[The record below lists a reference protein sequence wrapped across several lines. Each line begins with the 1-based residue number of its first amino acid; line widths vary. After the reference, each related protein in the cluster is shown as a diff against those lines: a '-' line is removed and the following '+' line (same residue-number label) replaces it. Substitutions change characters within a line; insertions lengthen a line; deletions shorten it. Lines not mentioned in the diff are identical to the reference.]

1 MPAPRLP
8 GMPGPSRRPAR
19 RVAKIFLALLA
30 VFFGVLVVTARA
42 QSGTTGS
49 EDFGQYLANHQSELA
64 PFFAKNS
71 GEFVT
76 KGMPLVLKW
85 VGRMMLATVVVGW
98 ILDIALSRG
107 YSGLFAPAFARL
119 TRAVV
124 YATGRLVISIILTV
138 LFSLAIVL
146 VSGLP
151 YLTAMA
157 VSITI
162 IFALLAAAAQVA
174 WIHYLY
180 RTDVFISLLFF
191 ITLAVIHGFIALGIS
206 APLVGAPAND
216 EAKAFVNDT
225 VVPKL
230 EEEAAATKSSIPTL
244 YPGLEQG
251 TTEVATLQDQI
262 TQSTSDIA
270 HVKQEIE
277 KQKKSPGY
285 LYSQLVKVH
294 ANGDLDSAQKGFTD
308 FLAQFPDS
316 PFTGL
321 AKGQLTQVQ
330 NEMSTQ
336 AAEKKQ
342 ADANAAAAAAAARAD
357 LLARAAK
364 GEVTLSQM
372 RDALIGKTTSDV
384 SALFGAPTE
393 TASDRWGYAQQM
405 VVNPLTND
413 KYGLTIYFTEGRVQG
428 VDYYYG
434 HGGGGGTQ

>member
-1 MPAPRLP
+1 M
-8 GMPGPSRRPAR
+8 
-19 RVAKIFLALLA
+19 LA
-30 VFFGVLVVTARA
+30 VFFGVLVVSARA
-42 QSGTTGS
+42 QTGAPAG
-49 EDFGQYLANHQSELA
+49 EDFGQYLADHQAEIG

-71 GEFVT
+71 SEFVT
-76 KGMPLVLKW
+76 KGMPLLLQW
-85 VGRMMLATVVVGW
+85 IGRMMLATVVVAW
-98 ILDIALSRG
+98 ILDVALSRG
-107 YSGLFAPAFARL
+107 FSGLFAPALARL

-124 YATGRLVISIILTV
+124 YATVRLIISIVLTV

-151 YLTAMA
+151 YLGA
-157 VSITI
+157 VSVAITI
-162 IFALLAAAAQVA
+162 GFALIAATVQVA
-174 WIHYLY
+174 WIRYLY
-180 RTDVFISLLFF
+180 RTDIFISLLFF

-225 VVPKL
+225 VAAKL
-230 EEEAAATKSSIPTL
+230 EEEAAATRKAIPTA
-244 YPGLEQG
+244 YPQLDQG
-251 TTEVATLQDQI
+251 TAELAALQDQI
-262 TQSTSDIA
+262 TQSHADIE
-270 HVKQEIE
+270 HLKQEIE
-277 KQKKSPGY
+277 EQKKSPGY

-294 ANGDLDSAQKGFTD
+294 ASGDLDTAQKGFTD

-316 PFTGL
+316 PCTGL

-330 NEMSTQ
+330 NEIATQ

-342 ADANAAAAAAAARAD
+342 AEANAAAAAAAARAD

-372 RDALIGKTTSDV
+372 RDAIIDKTRADV
-384 SALFGAPTE
+384 SALFGTPTE

-405 VVNPLTND
+405 IVNPMTNE
-413 KYGLTIYFTEGRVQG
+413 KFGLTIYFAEGRVQG

-434 HGGGGGTQ
+434 KGGGGTP

>member
-1 MPAPRLP
+1 MCRTRTS
-8 GMPGPSRRPAR
+8 GFTFRSRRFL
-19 RVAKIFLALLA
+19 KIFCALLP
-30 VFFGVLVVTARA
+30 FFLGVLVLTARA
-42 QSGTTGS
+42 QTGTSTG
-49 EDFGQYLANHQSELA
+49 EDFGHYLADHQSELA

-76 KGMPLVLKW
+76 KGMPLMLKW
-85 VGRMMLATVVVGW
+85 VGRIMLATVVVGW
-98 ILDIALSRG
+98 IVDVALSRG
-107 YSGLFAPAFARL
+107 FSGLFAPALARL

-124 YATGRLVISIILTV
+124 YATGRLVISIIVTI

-146 VSGLP
+146 ASGMP
-151 YLTAMA
+151 YLAAMA
-157 VSITI
+157 ISITI
-162 IFALLAAAAQVA
+162 AFALLAAAAQVA
-174 WIHYLY
+174 WIRYLY

-230 EEEAAATKSSIPTL
+230 EDEAA
-244 YPGLEQG
+244 
-251 TTEVATLQDQI
+251 ATLQDQI
-262 TQSTSDIA
+262 SQSTSDIA

-277 KQKKSPGY
+277 EQKKSPGY

-294 ANGDLDSAQKGFTD
+294 ANGDLEAARKGFTD
-308 FLAQFPDS
+308 FLTQFPDS

-330 NEMSTQ
+330 NEMVTQ

-342 ADANAAAAAAAARAD
+342 ADANAVAAAAAARAD

-372 RDALIGKTTSDV
+372 RDALIGKTTTDV

-393 TASDRWGYAQQM
+393 TGSVRWGYAQQM
-405 VVNPLTND
+405 ILNPLTNE
-413 KYGLTIYFTEGRVQG
+413 KFGLTVYFTEGTVQS

-434 HGGGGGTQ
+434 KGEGGTQ

>member
-1 MPAPRLP
+1 
-8 GMPGPSRRPAR
+8 MPGRSRRI
-19 RVAKIFLALLA
+19 AKIFLALLPL
-30 VFFGVLVVTARA
+30 FFGLLVLTARA
-42 QSGTTGS
+42 QTGAPAG
-49 EDFGQYLANHQSELA
+49 EDFGQYLADHQAELA

-107 YSGLFAPAFARL
+107 YSGLFAPALARL

-124 YATGRLVISIILTV
+124 YATGKLVISIIVTV

-151 YLTAMA
+151 YLAVMA
-157 VSITI
+157 ISITI
-162 IFALLAAAAQVA
+162 VFALLVAAAQVA
-174 WIHYLY
+174 WIRYLY

-191 ITLAVIHGFIALGIS
+191 ITLVVIHGFIALGIS

-216 EAKAFVNDT
+216 EAKAFVDDT

-230 EEEAAATKSSIPTL
+230 EKEAAATKSSIPTL
-244 YPGLEQG
+244 YPQLDQG
-251 TTEVATLQDQI
+251 TAEVATLQDQV

-277 KQKKSPGY
+277 EQKKSPGY

-294 ANGDLDSAQKGFTD
+294 ANGDLEAARKGFTD

-330 NEMSTQ
+330 NEMATQ
-336 AAEKKQ
+336 AAAKKQ

-372 RDALIGKTTSDV
+372 RDALIGKTTAEV
-384 SALFGAPTE
+384 SALFGVPTE

-405 VVNPLTND
+405 IINPLTNE
-413 KYGLTIYFTEGRVQG
+413 KYGLTIYFTEGTVQS

-434 HGGGGGTQ
+434 HTGGGVQ